1 MTNGRSFSPTARA
14 AGGRGKLARRR
25 PRDTRAAVLE
35 AAYTLFLH
43 QGYHGTSMRQ
53 IAGRARLT
61 PAGIYNHFRG
71 KEAIF
76 LTLLGERVPQRAL
89 ARAMAAAEGE
99 TVEQLIHDAMARMSH
114 AMADQYDNLRLL
126 FIELL
131 EFQGRHA
138 RHIAKEFLP
147 QALNFVERLQ
157 QAEGRLKPVDPMMIA
172 RAFLGLFM
180 SYAITVTFFPK
191 LPGFT
196 TQATDLEE
204 LSEILLRG
212 ILQSPGEG
220 VTTRAETPSSNV
232 EPLRQPGP

>member
-1 MTNGRSFSPTARA
+1 
-14 AGGRGKLARRR
+14 
-25 PRDTRAAVLE
+25 
-35 AAYTLFLH
+35 
-43 QGYHGTSMRQ
+43 MRQ

-89 ARAMAAAEGE
+89 ARAMTAAEGE
-99 TVEQLIHDAMARMSH
+99 TVEELIHNAMARMSH

-147 QALNFVERLQ
+147 QALGFVERLQ
-157 QAEGRLKPVDPMMIA
+157 RAEGRLKPVDPMIIA
-172 RAFLGLFM
+172 RAFLGIFM
-180 SYAITVTFFPK
+180 SYAITVTFFPR

-204 LSEILLRG
+204 LAEILLRG

-220 VTTRAETPSSNV
+220 ATTRAETPSSNFQ
-232 EPLRQPGP
+232 PHWQPGP

>member
-1 MTNGRSFSPTARA
+1 
-14 AGGRGKLARRR
+14 
-25 PRDTRAAVLE
+25 VLE

-89 ARAMAAAEGE
+89 ARAMEAAEGQ
-99 TVEQLIHDAMARMSH
+99 TVEELVHDAMARMSR

-138 RHIAKEFLP
+138 RHIAREFLP
-147 QALNFVERLQ
+147 QALGFVGRLQ
-157 QAEGRLKPVDPMMIA
+157 QAQGPLKAVDPMIIA

-191 LPGFT
+191 VPGFT
-196 TQATDLEE
+196 TQASDLEE

-212 ILQSPGEG
+212 ILLP
-220 VTTRAETPSSNV
+220 RAETPSSSLQ
-232 EPLRQPGP
+232 PLRQPGP